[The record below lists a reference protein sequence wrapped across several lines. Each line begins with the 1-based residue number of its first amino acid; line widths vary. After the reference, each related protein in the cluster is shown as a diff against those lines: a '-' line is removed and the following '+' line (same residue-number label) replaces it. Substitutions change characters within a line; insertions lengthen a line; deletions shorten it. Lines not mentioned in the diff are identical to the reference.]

1 MTVGLMLDEHLWFE
15 IGSGDF
21 LHCFFSTIS
30 YRLEPNGW
38 GSKYPFMMKKL
49 YHEDMEK
56 KYNLQLLEEVRAI
69 HKELEF
75 YSADD
80 VVWDI
85 DDLSKQPPWGAIN
98 DDSIT
103 SLANYFST
111 DSGADLFDLFY
122 TALNMAIEYDYDV
135 KIMSTHDFHKL
146 RQGS

>member
-1 MTVGLMLDEHLWFE
+1 MLDEHLWFE

-56 KYNLQLLEEVRAI
+56 KYNLQLLEEVKAI
-69 HKELEF
+69 QN
-75 YSADD
+75 SWSISPDD

-85 DDLSKQPPWGAIN
+85 EDLSKQPPWGEIN
-98 DDSIT
+98 DPSIM

-111 DSGADLFDLFY
+111 ESGPDLLICF
-122 TALNMAIEYDYDV
+122 M
-135 KIMSTHDFHKL
+135 L
-146 RQGS
+146 R